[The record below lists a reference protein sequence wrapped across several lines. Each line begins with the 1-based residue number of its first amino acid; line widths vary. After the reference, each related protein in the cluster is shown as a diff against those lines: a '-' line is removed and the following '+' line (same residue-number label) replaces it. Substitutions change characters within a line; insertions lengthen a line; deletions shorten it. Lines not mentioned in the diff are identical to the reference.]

1 MRKNKVKHALRDG
14 GVALGTSIFEF
25 GTTGIARIAA
35 AAGADFVFLDMEHS
49 GWTIETIRML
59 LATAGAVDLVS
70 LVRPPDLQYHLLSG
84 PLDMGA
90 MGLVIPKVETEEQ
103 ARLIVQSS
111 KYFPLGHRGAA
122 FGFAHDDYQGGDVAA
137 KMKSANEELLLVAL
151 VETAQGVENANKI
164 AAVDGI
170 DVLWVGHFDLTNS
183 LGIPGQF
190 DHPEYLRGVDR
201 ILEAA
206 ERRGK
211 AAGFM
216 AQSVEEGE
224 ALLKQGFRCLAYW
237 GDTFIYREALS
248 RGITALRGRIP
259 MARPASRRPLD
270 RGER

>member
-1 MRKNKVKHALRDG
+1 MRRNSVKRALRAG

-35 AAGADFVFLDMEHS
+35 AAGADFVFLDMEHT

-59 LATAGAVDLVS
+59 IATMGAVDLVS

-90 MGLVIPKVETEEQ
+90 MGLVIPKVETEDQ
-103 ARLIVQSS
+103 ARLIVHSA
-111 KYFPLGHRGAA
+111 KYYPEGGRGAA
-122 FGFAHDDYQGGDVAA
+122 FGFAHDDYRGGDVSA

-151 VETAQGVENANKI
+151 VETGLGTENANKI

-183 LGIPGQF
+183 LGVPAQF
-190 DHPEYLRGVDR
+190 THPDYLRAVDR
-201 ILEAA
+201 VLEACQ
-206 ERRGK
+206 RHGK

-216 AQSVEEGE
+216 AQSVEEGQ
-224 ALLKQGFRCLAYW
+224 ALLKRGFRCLSYW

-248 RGITALRGRIP
+248 QAITSLRGNIP
-259 MARPASRRPLD
+259 IAPV
-270 RGER
+270 GTV